1 MEPKIKRVLL
11 VRPNYQVSAASL
23 ERTLNRMNSELQN
36 GSVVVLPADWKAT
49 VVEVDIIKTQE
60 NS

>member
-23 ERTLNRMNSELQN
+23 ERTLTRMNSELQN
-36 GSVVVLPADWKAT
+36 GSVVLLLSAVFARSRNRKA
-49 VVEVDIIKTQE
+49 
-60 NS
+60 